1 MLSCDGYK
9 ITLVIAISES
19 SVVICIRTGELSG
32 RYPSVSPPG
41 TLLILIYVNNITIQV
56 HHGVVA
62 ICS

>member
-32 RYPSVSPPG
+32 EVFLGKSTRD
-41 TLLILIYVNNITIQV
+41 TINFNLCQQYAYS
-56 HHGVVA
+56 GA
-62 ICS
+62 SWYCCNL